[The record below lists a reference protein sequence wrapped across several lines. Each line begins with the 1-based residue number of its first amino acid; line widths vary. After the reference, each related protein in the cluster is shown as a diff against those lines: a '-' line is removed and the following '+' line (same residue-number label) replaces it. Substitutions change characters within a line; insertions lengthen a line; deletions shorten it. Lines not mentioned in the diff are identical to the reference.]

1 MIPMIKP
8 RQVEFHVKGTQEWI
22 HEIKYDGERNLLIW
36 DGTKARIQRHEG
48 RVKSDHFPEIIDYFD
63 DKSENYFSSDTF
75 TLDGEVC
82 VLKNNQKADFPS
94 ILSRQTTDHAKQ
106 RLLLKSKP
114 VHFIAFDIV
123 ELNGED
129 LTKKPFK
136 ERREILETLGF
147 VGTDAD
153 KMMRDEHR
161 ILIVEEE
168 VHLKG
173 STEHEKRSFVKEND
187 LEGLVIKNPDKP
199 YDWVKI
205 KNFDE
210 DEFTIFTTKL
220 SKAGKE
226 NGWFISTLC
235 LENEKGE
242 HVGDVKYINEPQT
255 QEAKDNIVGRKAIIR
270 YMKSDGKLR
279 FPVLQKIL

>member
-8 RQVEFHVKGTQEWI
+8 KQVEFHVKGTQDWI

-48 RVKSDHFPEIIDYFD
+48 RVKSDHFPEIINYFD
-63 DKSENYFSSDTF
+63 NFKPSDTF

-82 VLKNNQKADFPS
+82 VLKNKLKADFPS
-94 ILSRQTTDHAKQ
+94 ILNRQTTDHARQ

-123 ELNGED
+123 EFNGED
-129 LTKKPFK
+129 LTKEPFK
-136 ERREILETLGF
+136 ERRAILETLGF
-147 VGTDAD
+147 EGMDSY
-153 KMMRDEHR
+153 DEGKHTVS
-161 ILIVEEE
+161 IVDEE
-168 VHLKG
+168 VHLTG

-205 KNFDE
+205 KNYDE

-235 LENEKGE
+235 LANEEGE

-255 QEAKDNIVGRKAIIR
+255 QEAKDSIVGRKAIIR

>member
-8 RQVEFHVKGTQEWI
+8 KQVEFSVKGKGDWI

-48 RVKSDHFPEIIDYFD
+48 RVKSDHFPEIINEFD
-63 DKSENYFSSDTF
+63 ADFQPSDTF

-106 RLLLKSKP
+106 QLLLKSKP

-123 ELNGED
+123 EFNGED

-136 ERREILETLGF
+136 ERRAILEGLGF
-147 VGTDAD
+147 SGTDSYD
-153 KMMRDEHR
+153 YEMTTMR
-161 ILIVEEE
+161 ILLVEEE

-173 STEHEKRSFVKEND
+173 STEQEKRSFVKEND

-205 KNFDE
+205 KNYDE

-235 LENEKGE
+235 LHNEEGE

>member
-8 RQVEFHVKGTQEWI
+8 KQVEFSVKGKGDWI

-48 RVKSDHFPEIIDYFD
+48 RVKSDHFPEIINEFD
-63 DKSENYFSSDTF
+63 EDFQPSDTF

-106 RLLLKSKP
+106 QLLLKSKP

-123 ELNGED
+123 EFNGED

-136 ERREILETLGF
+136 ERRAILEGLGF
-147 VGTDAD
+147 SGTDSYD
-153 KMMRDEHR
+153 YEMTTMR
-161 ILIVEEE
+161 ILLVEEE

-173 STEHEKRSFVKEND
+173 STEQEKRSFVKEND

-205 KNFDE
+205 KNYDE

-235 LENEKGE
+235 LHNEEGE

>member
-8 RQVEFHVKGTQEWI
+8 KQVEFHVKGTQDWI

-48 RVKSDHFPEIIDYFD
+48 RVKSDHFPEII
-63 DKSENYFSSDTF
+63 NYVEGLKLSDTF

-82 VLKNNQKADFPS
+82 VLKNKLKADFPS
-94 ILSRQTTDHAKQ
+94 ILSRQTTNHAKQ

-123 ELNGED
+123 EFNGKD
-129 LTKKPFK
+129 LTKEPFK
-136 ERREILETLGF
+136 ERQAILEILGF
-147 VGTDAD
+147 EG
-153 KMMRDEHR
+153 MGSYDEGKHTVS
-161 ILIVEEE
+161 IVEEE

-173 STEHEKRSFVKEND
+173 STEHEKRGFVKEND

-205 KNFDE
+205 KNYDE

-235 LENEKGE
+235 LANEEGE

-255 QEAKDNIVGRKAIIR
+255 QEAKDNIVGRKAVIR